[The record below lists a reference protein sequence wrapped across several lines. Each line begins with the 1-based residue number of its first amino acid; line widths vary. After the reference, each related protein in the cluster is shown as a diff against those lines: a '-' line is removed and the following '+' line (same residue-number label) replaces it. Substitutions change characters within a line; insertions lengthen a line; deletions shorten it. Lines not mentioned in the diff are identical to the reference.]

1 MATDGRVAARLGGIP
16 AKADIWNVESQQ
28 RTLEIVV
35 VLVLGYSLT
44 SGDCDAATG
53 HGRYA
58 VLRDLSDW
66 GASGGVGRNL
76 CLRLQRS

>member
-35 VLVLGYSLT
+35 VLVLGYSQT

-53 HGRYA
+53 HGPICGTA
-58 VLRDLSDW
+58 VP
-66 GASGGVGRNL
+66 V
-76 CLRLQRS
+76 RLER